1 MFKKVRKRKSLRKR
15 FKNGTSK
22 VETRIC
28 NLLGGTKLKLRGK
41 NYDIVLEDKKVVIEI
56 DGDYWHPRKLQKLT
70 LLQIGNYINDREKQ
84 DIIAESEYTL
94 YRILTSK
101 LRKKKKIDLQFIIDN
116 SCLAPLTI
124 DPKDIIVSKE
134 YIEKNKGKF
143 TNLSVAKII
152 KFFKLTI
159 NKDIHSDTCFKAIKS
174 ILFQETILD
183 LTYDNVLNYSGVI

>member
-1 MFKKVRKRKSLRKR
+1 MIKKARKRKSLRKR

-28 NLLGGTKLKLRGK
+28 NLLGGEKLKLKGK

-116 SCLAPLTI
+116 ACLAPLTI
-124 DPKDIIVSKE
+124 GPKDIIVSKE

-159 NKDIHSDTCFKAIKS
+159 NKDIHSDTCFKTIKS
-174 ILFQETILD
+174 ILFQEIILD